1 MSLRTP
7 LIYSASGKSIA
18 AAPVDLPIPTGLAS
32 AELAYGS
39 FLVPGTGGYE
49 AAVTGDLAIT
59 HMLIN
64 LYDAAGSPQQNQ
76 VYATAAQLAASN
88 HVCQAYPLA
97 DLVLLLGED
106 GAGGNIAS
114 FTATPYVDVA
124 VGAVSV
130 ISANNNPTG
139 GAVATVQIDSSSASA
154 SPTGLPFKIIG
165 ADPSTDSALVPAA
178 QPKNYLIIPNP
189 DL

>member
-1 MSLRTP
+1 MARRTP
-7 LIYSASGKSIA
+7 LIVSAGGAEIA
-18 AAPVDLPIPTGLAS
+18 AAPVDLPIPTGLSS

-76 VYATAAQLAASN
+76 VYATATQLAASN
-88 HVCQAYPLA
+88 HVAQAYALA
-97 DLVLLLGED
+97 GLTLLLGED
-106 GAGGNIAS
+106 GAGGNIADA
-114 FTATPYVDVA
+114 TATPYVDVA
-124 VGAVSV
+124 VGTVSV

-139 GAVATVQIDSSSASA
+139 GAQATVQIDSSSASA

-165 ADPSTDSALVPAA
+165 ADPSSDTAITPAA